1 MSMRIAD
8 LAKRYDELSAQG
20 DALAAVAEAP
30 AFVAAPT
37 PVHEELG
44 GMLTRL
50 IELGV
55 SSGNGQAPPHIR
67 ALLRT
72 LYGLQPMFIEE
83 LAAVPEPKVRHF
95 LTEMRDSLDR
105 VLSAPSG
112 TPHAP
117 TS

>member
-1 MSMRIAD
+1 MRIAD
-8 LAKRYDELSAQG
+8 LAKRYDELNAQG
-20 DALAAVAEAP
+20 GALAEAAEP
-30 AFVAAPT
+30 PPFVPAPT

-55 SSGNGQAPPHIR
+55 STNNGQAPPHIR

-72 LYGLQPMFIEE
+72 LHGLQPMFIEE

-112 TPHAP
+112 PPSPPA
-117 TS
+117 S